1 MLISKCPLRVSLS
14 GGSTDS
20 PLFIKKYGVGKVIS
34 FTPNLYTYSTFHQDV
49 NGFNNYDKKYVVSYS
64 RFERCSKIQQIHN
77 EVVRVVLDFF
87 DVPPIKVSLDSDIF
101 SFGSGL
107 ASSSSYILNL
117 IQGVNSLYRFNM
129 STEEIC
135 RLAFT
140 LESRVNPLT
149 GYQDPFGCGIGG
161 FKFMEFDAQNNF
173 QVTFL
178 PTDIFDN
185 FDFYLVYTNLK
196 RESTDIL
203 KSLNLDAAYPLL
215 DQVDDMKSAL
225 ISKDY
230 ERVFR
235 VLNKS
240 WDIKKTSSNQIL
252 QSTSLLE
259 MDRFLAKNVNIKA
272 HKLCGAGGGGYF
284 LVVADKNIQIKLDK
298 SYPYIRIKMD
308 NTGLSSI
315 SL

>member
-1 MLISKCPLRVSLS
+1 MVTSKCPLRVSLS

-20 PLFIKKYGVGKVIS
+20 PLFVKKYGVGKVIS

-117 IQGVNSLYRFNM
+117 IQGINFLYRFNM

-161 FKFMEFDAQNNF
+161 FKLMEFDSQNNF

-178 PTDIFDN
+178 PTDIFDK

-196 RESTDIL
+196 RESTHIL

-230 ERVFR
+230 KRVFH

-240 WDIKKTSSNQIL
+240 WDIKKTTSSQIL

-284 LVVADKNIQIKLDK
+284 LVISDKNTQIKLDK
-298 SYPYIRIKMD
+298 PYPYIRINTD

>member
-1 MLISKCPLRVSLS
+1 MVTSKCPLRVSLC

-20 PLFIKKYGVGKVIS
+20 PLFIKKYRTGKVIS

-64 RFERCSKIQQIHN
+64 KFERCSKIQQIRN
-77 EVVRVVLDFF
+77 DVVRVVLDFF
-87 DVPPIKVSLDSDIF
+87 NIPPIKVSLDSDVF

-117 IQGVNSLYRFNM
+117 IQGINLLYRFNM

-135 RLAFT
+135 RVAFT
-140 LESRVNPLT
+140 LESKVNPLT

-178 PTDIFDN
+178 PTDIFDR

-196 RESTDIL
+196 RESTNIL
-203 KSLNLDAAYPLL
+203 KSLNLDAAQPLL

-225 ISKDY
+225 INKDY
-230 ERVFR
+230 KRVFYT
-235 VLNKS
+235 LNKS
-240 WDIKKTSSNQIL
+240 WEIKKNTSSQIL
-252 QSTSLLE
+252 KSAALLE
-259 MDRFLAKNVNIKA
+259 MDDLLAKSINIRA

-284 LVVADKNIQIKLDK
+284 LVISDKNTQIKLDK
-298 SYPYIRIKMD
+298 IYPYIRIKID
-308 NTGLSSI
+308 NKGLSSI
-315 SL
+315 SF